1 MSKCSSRRGRSIDND
16 CRVDHCVCSAEIV
29 KIGAKMTYKRYE
41 AKSSDSLQA
50 KSFWVYLNKRGIT
63 SEDSSCNQN
72 SQISKANR
80 ARRQKRIIEADF
92 DMVTFWSFDSIGRKR
107 NKNVGCDSAS
117 VPALD
122 ALSNDTNLAENGW
135 LGAEIL
141 LIYWKN
147 VEHENSRK

>member
-1 MSKCSSRRGRSIDND
+1 MNVTCELTPDK
-16 CRVDHCVCSAEIV
+16 
-29 KIGAKMTYKRYE
+29 
-41 AKSSDSLQA
+41 KSSWKGVDLWTTCPRPWYPVATAKPDSLQA

-72 SQISKANR
+72 SQIDKANR
-80 ARRQKRIIEADF
+80 ARGQKRVIEADF